1 MRHRIHLRKLNR
13 TSEHRKALLRNMA
26 QSLIEHGQIKT
37 TLPKAKTIK
46 PYFEKL
52 LTLAVKARTLRAAGQ
67 HARAL
72 TARRSIHR
80 LLGDRG
86 LIPADHRDTYA
97 AMSDA
102 ARKKT
107 MRMSSGR
114 RYRTGEPR
122 GRLAFTAE
130 SVTHRLIETIAPRYE
145 DRPGGFT
152 RLIRLASKRLGDAT
166 PMAIV
171 QLVGEEEAPTSL
183 TKPGKSA
190 RRRRADS
197 RYAMAIKTAKGWSSR
212 GRRPVEEPEAKT
224 ESDAQEEPD
233 GHAPS
238 SDVSDSKQPEDGSIS
253 D

>member
-1 MRHRIHLRKLNR
+1 M
-13 TSEHRKALLRNMA
+13 RNMA
-26 QSLIEHGQIKT
+26 QDLIEHGQIKT
-37 TLPKAKTIK
+37 TLPKAKAIR

-52 LTLAVKARTLRAAGQ
+52 LTLAVKVRTLKAAGQ
-67 HARAL
+67 HPRAL

-86 LIPADHRDTYA
+86 VIPADHRDTYA

-107 MRMSSGR
+107 MRMASGR

-130 SVTHRLIETIAPRYE
+130 SVTHRLIETVAPRYE

-152 RLIRLASKRLGDAT
+152 RLIRLPSKRLGDAT
-166 PMAIV
+166 PMAMV
-171 QLVGEEEAPTSL
+171 QLVGDEEAPTSL
-183 TKPGKSA
+183 AKPSRSA
-190 RRRRADS
+190 RHRRADS
-197 RYAMAIKTAKGWSSR
+197 RYAMAIKTAKEWSRR
-212 GRRPVEEPEAKT
+212 GGKDDLSSPPPVDDAEPEAK
-224 ESDAQEEPD
+224 SDEKEEPD
-233 GHAPS
+233 AGAAPS
-238 SDVSDSKQPEDGSIS
+238 DDSDSKQPQDGSIS